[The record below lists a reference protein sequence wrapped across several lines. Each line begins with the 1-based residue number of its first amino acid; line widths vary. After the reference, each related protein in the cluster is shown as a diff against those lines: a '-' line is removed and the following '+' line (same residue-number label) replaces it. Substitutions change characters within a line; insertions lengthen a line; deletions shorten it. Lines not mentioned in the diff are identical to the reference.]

1 MAKHINLTVSESIK
15 ELKSSLAKQP
25 TILKRSRV
33 KALLLIKEGKVVYT
47 RDISKKLKYDRRTV
61 YNWLKTYESQG
72 LVGLI
77 KVTSGGNNTPVLS
90 SEIKHGI
97 KEKLSQ
103 PDTNITSYVELLDWV
118 RSTYG
123 EEVKYKTL
131 YTHCRNHLKSR
142 LKVARKSHY
151 KKDPQ
156 AIEAFKKTTQYAR

>member
-1 MAKHINLTVSESIK
+1 MAKQINLKISESVE
-15 ELKSSLAKQP
+15 ELKSYLAKQP

-33 KALLLIKEGKVVYT
+33 KALLLIKEDRVVYT

-61 YNWLKTYESQG
+61 YNWIKLYKSQG
-72 LVGLI
+72 LLGLI
-77 KVTSGGNNTPVLS
+77 KVSSGGNNSPVLS
-90 SEIKHGI
+90 PEIKAGI

-103 PDTNITSYVELLDWV
+103 RDTNITSYVELLGWINA
-118 RSTYG
+118 TYG

-142 LKVARKSHY
+142 LKVARKSHH

-156 AIEAFKKTTQYAR
+156 AIEAFKKTT